1 MDIRTPDQQEVLS
14 FIEKVLPSL
23 HINGI
28 DGVLS
33 FLKSRISEFQY
44 LGCYEGEMKSIMVY
58 EEEKVHIVLLL
69 SAERNLGYGSNLLQ
83 AFIERCERMHLARI
97 SANAEASAVG
107 FYEKA
112 GFEKTGEQQEAGG
125 LTFVP
130 MEYLLGQKYLN
141 QTVTVEVDHPHG
153 SFHPHIPDLRYP
165 LNKGYVYLDGE
176 IIDAYVYGVDE
187 PVDSFTGMVCAIIYR
202 KDSQSMQLVVSR
214 FGMVIRKEEVI
225 SAIGVEE
232 QYYDTRIQ
240 WGNYA

>member
-1 MDIRTPDQQEVLS
+1 MEIRTPDSKEVLA
-14 FIEKVLPSL
+14 FAEKYLPSL
-23 HINGI
+23 NISGI

-33 FLKSRISEFQY
+33 FLKSRISDFQY
-44 LGCYEGEMKSIMVY
+44 LGCYEGEWKSIMIY
-58 EEEKVHIVLLL
+58 EEEEVHIILLL
-69 SAERNLGYGSNLLQ
+69 SAERNQGYGSSLLQ
-83 AFIERCERMHLARI
+83 AFIDRCEKKHLARI
-97 SANAEASAVG
+97 SANAEASALA

-112 GFEKTGEQQEAGG
+112 GFEKAGEQQEAAG
-125 LTFVP
+125 LSFIP
-130 MEYLLGQKYLN
+130 MEYLLGQRYLN
-141 QTVTVEVDHPHG
+141 QTVKVEVDHPHG

-176 IIDAYVYGVDE
+176 IIDAYVYGVNE

-214 FGMVIRKEEVI
+214 IGMVIRKEDVI
-225 SAIGVEE
+225 SAIGFEE